1 MAKKVRKNPQQAEL
15 FTSRFEDEYLFRTLG
30 DLVRKPDVALGEL
43 VANAWDAGASRVEV
57 TIPEERGQPLVVADD
72 GTGLTKQQFNAR
84 WMTLAYN
91 RQKHQ
96 GQLVEFPPGRSG
108 QRRAYGRN
116 GQGRHGLL
124 CFGDAYRVETR
135 RDGTAF
141 VFEVGTASGN
151 EAIESKVISEAKA
164 ADHGTKLTVEVSR
177 NKPDPDR
184 VREVLAAKF
193 LYDPGFVVA
202 VNGTHIP
209 MTNLPG
215 FSGENDIAVTD
226 PETAR
231 QVTLTL
237 CVVEADAGRAKHQSG
252 VAFWV
257 GSRLVG
263 DPGWNVLGT
272 PVLDG
277 RTRPGRRLTFVV
289 KCDELEDEV
298 LPDWTDFRRSA
309 LMVVVRDAV
318 VEAVRQRLE
327 GYFQQRVR
335 ETTAEV
341 LDSHHAQLDSLE
353 QGERYE
359 IEEATAAIATSSPLL
374 APETLSVAVSGM
386 IAAKQKTSPQA
397 LIQRILALPDEDIQ
411 GLERLLDE
419 WSVRDAM
426 TVLDEIGRRIRV
438 VEALEKLMG
447 DPEVDELHVL
457 HPLVTQAR
465 WLFGPEY
472 DSPQY
477 ASNVTLR
484 TAMHKILG
492 VTVPAAAFKNP
503 RKRPDL
509 VVLADS
515 TISAVGAEDFDPQT
529 DLPVFRRILLV
540 ELKKGGFTIGRN
552 EMNQAEGYI
561 EDLLNS
567 GHITGLPTIDAFV
580 VGHVLDPQT
589 TTTRRVGDHGRVEAT
604 TFGTLVRAAN
614 RRLFNVRE
622 QVQDRYPDSSKDLVS
637 YLRARPGEAIQLG
650 LDLPPAPAPAKGKDD
665 PTDSGDVPEGDGA
678 AEPAETPT
686 PA

>member
-1 MAKKVRKNPQQAEL
+1 MAKKLRSNPRQAEL
-15 FTSRFEDEYLFRTLG
+15 FTSRFEDEYLLRTLG
-30 DLVRKPDVALGEL
+30 DLVRKPDIALGEL
-43 VANAWDAGASRVEV
+43 VANAWDAGASRVDV

-72 GTGLTKQQFNAR
+72 GTGLTKQQFDLR
-84 WMTLAYN
+84 WMTLAYS
-91 RQKHQ
+91 RLKHQ
-96 GQLVEFPPGRSG
+96 GQLVEFPPGRTG

-124 CFGDAYRVETR
+124 CFGDTYRVETQ
-135 RDGTAF
+135 RDGTVC
-141 VFEVGTASGN
+141 VFEVGASSGKN
-151 EAIESKVISEAKA
+151 AIQSKLISEAKA
-164 ADHGTKLTVEVSR
+164 TGHGTRLSVVVIR

-193 LYDPGFVVA
+193 LYDPEFVVA

-215 FSGENDIAVTD
+215 FSGETEITVTD

-231 QVTLTL
+231 SVTLAL
-237 CVVEADAGRAKHQSG
+237 CVVESDAGRAKHQSG

-263 DPGWNVLGT
+263 EPGWNVMGD

-289 KCDELEDEV
+289 KCDELEEEV
-298 LPDWTDFRRSA
+298 LPDWSDFRRSA
-309 LMVVVRDAV
+309 LMAEVRDAV
-318 VEAVRQRLE
+318 VEAVRKRLE
-327 GYFQQRVR
+327 AYFQQRVR

-341 LDSHHAQLDSLE
+341 LHCHHAQLHSLE

-386 IAAKQKTSPQA
+386 IAAKQKTSPHA
-397 LIQRILALPDEDIQ
+397 LIQRILALPEEDIQ

-426 TVLDEIGRRIRV
+426 TVLDEIGRRIRAI
-438 VEALEKLMG
+438 EALEKLMG

-515 TISAVGAEDFDPQT
+515 TISAVGAEDFDPET

-567 GHITGLPTIDAFV
+567 GHITGFPTIDAFV
-580 VGHVLDPQT
+580 VGHVLDPKT
-589 TTTRRVGDHGRVEAT
+589 TTTRRVGDHGRVEAA

-622 QVQDRYPDSSKDLVS
+622 QVQDRYPDSGKDLVT
-637 YLRARPGEAIQLG
+637 YLRAKPGEASQLG
-650 LDLPPAPAPAKGKDD
+650 LDLEPPTPELAKGKQ
-665 PTDSGDVPEGDGA
+665 
-678 AEPAETPT
+678 EPAESEDGEATEGDQPVET
-686 PA
+686 ATAT